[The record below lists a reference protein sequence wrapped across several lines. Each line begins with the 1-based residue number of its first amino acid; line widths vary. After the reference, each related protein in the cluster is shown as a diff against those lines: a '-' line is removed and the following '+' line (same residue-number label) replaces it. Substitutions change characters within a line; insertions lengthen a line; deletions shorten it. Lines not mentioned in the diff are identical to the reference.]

1 MTRTAA
7 ALLASFL
14 IALPLPAQAEQAR
27 DFGDYVIHYNALTT
41 DFLAPE
47 VARDYGI
54 RRSKHRGLVNIS
66 VQKKTAAAAG
76 DPVAARVKV
85 TTTHGGSPLHEL
97 EVREIKEQG
106 AVYYIAEFDI
116 DDNETLNFDL
126 SVTPAGQDNTFIF
139 SFTRQFYTE

>member
-85 TTTHGGSPLHEL
+85 RHARIIFFAFPDLIPATARHPKKTQKRKAIRRNL
-97 EVREIKEQG
+97 
-106 AVYYIAEFDI
+106 AERR
-116 DDNETLNFDL
+116 
-126 SVTPAGQDNTFIF
+126 P
-139 SFTRQFYTE
+139 